1 MYMNKDKIGRKG
13 FEKLSF
19 EGNSKQQFENFLILI
34 IQI

>member
-1 MYMNKDKIGRKG
+1 MNKDKISRKD

-19 EGNSKQQFENFLILI
+19 EGNLEQQFENFLILI